1 MEAREDVE
9 ELVPEG
15 VLEGTRDEEIRE
27 DRSSDY
33 NGVRR
38 RVTDIS
44 PSMVNEDTKSEV
56 KTCNSSDHVNDV
68 PSGDVPGNDVPGV
81 VTDKDTSEGYAS
93 EEDTGSDVECITLCI
108 PRSSTQVSVLRS
120 VLEYIDCPFE
130 ICLGDTE
137 DITLRVPED
146 FSNGNEPLDIIG
158 FDAAFMTLTRLA
170 HLFPSDALNA
180 GVVMQYFE
188 MCKRASLDEIEAVLE
203 ENHEKDTQW
212 FVPGF
217 TESTAV
223 DFFLIHKLTFERCV
237 NGYDYSDYPFIT
249 KYLESDPSLKTA
261 DTDDERE
268 PAQTSRVA
276 MYCTIC

>member
-1 MEAREDVE
+1 
-9 ELVPEG
+9 
-15 VLEGTRDEEIRE
+15 
-27 DRSSDY
+27 
-33 NGVRR
+33 
-38 RVTDIS
+38 
-44 PSMVNEDTKSEV
+44 MVNEDTNLEV

-68 PSGDVPGNDVPGV
+68 PSGDVPGDDVPGDDVPGV
-81 VTDKDTSEGYAS
+81 VTEKDTSEGYAS

-108 PRSSTQVSVLRS
+108 TRSSTQTSVLRA
-120 VLEYIDCPFE
+120 VLEYIDRPFE
-130 ICLGDTE
+130 MCLSDTTE

-146 FSNGNEPLDIIG
+146 FSNENEPLDIIG

-188 MCKRASLDEIEAVLE
+188 MCKRASLDEIEAVLK
-203 ENHEKDTQW
+203 ENHEKDTRW
-212 FVPGF
+212 FVPDF

-223 DFFLIHKLTFERCV
+223 DFFLINKLTFERSV
-237 NGYDYSDYPFIT
+237 NGDDYKNYPFIT

-261 DTDDERE
+261 DTDDECE